1 MNSVPRAVPGSLTTL
16 QKLWRV
22 AAVAGYSAIRAARA
36 QWHIFRSHDEG
47 HTMVPH
53 PTFACQVR
61 GGLVP
66 CVCQSC
72 FASMH
77 THRLVEAPV
86 AVSVSVCVGVD
97 VFRARMRVCCLCG
110 CLCGCVCVCGCVCMA
125 VCVWLCDCGCTP
137 RWCRRHADNRVCSRQ
152 SSSPGCHHLPPTP
165 RRLHGDGAACQRHR
179 SRPPVDDSPCLP
191 RPRTLGIVSSV
202 GTGHCS
208 GSRVH
213 VR

>member
-97 VFRARMRVCCLCG
+97 VCLRAYA
-110 CLCGCVCVCGCVCMA
+110 CVQVV
-125 VCVWLCDCGCTP
+125 
-137 RWCRRHADNRVCSRQ
+137 
-152 SSSPGCHHLPPTP
+152 
-165 RRLHGDGAACQRHR
+165 GAARAHARRESLRTYPTVNKTILYSESYPSTVIEVCARLVR
-179 SRPPVDDSPCLP
+179 RESRYKGVTAAGRMCSPYGRC
-191 RPRTLGIVSSV
+191 RTASL
-202 GTGHCS
+202 
-208 GSRVH
+208 
-213 VR
+213 